1 MVRVLVVDDSTFM
14 RSAIVALLEKDPEI
28 TVCGTAKDGQ
38 DCLAKVAQL
47 QPDIITLD
55 VEMPRMDGLATLK
68 ELMRTNPL
76 PVLMVSS
83 LTAEGAETT
92 LKALEY
98 GALDFIAKVSGA
110 DQEEF
115 GVELRHKVKS
125 ISRRKA
131 FLRLRYTRTNL
142 EAGRGSPL
150 SSSAGS
156 GSSALGSTAGG
167 TARPSSLPSGLGRTP
182 GVGSLS
188 GSTSASSRQTG
199 ASPRPLRSSS
209 TTANAGSAAS
219 AGSIIRP
226 CTGTHDIVVI
236 GVSTGGP
243 PVVQKILSAL
253 PANFPACILVAQH
266 MPATFTGPFAKRLDS
281 VCQITVT
288 EAANGD
294 KIQNGHAYVCPGGK
308 HIGIQMRGPLPE
320 VLVTTE
326 PTSALYKPSVNVLME
341 TAGNGLGRR
350 VLGVMLTGMGS
361 DGCEGAKVLK
371 QRGGYLIAQNE
382 ASCVVYGMPKAVV
395 DAGLADQILD
405 ADDIAKAIMAC
416 VKG

>member
-1 MVRVLVVDDSTFM
+1 M

-55 VEMPRMDGLATLK
+55 VEMPRMDGLTTLK
-68 ELMRTNPL
+68 ELMRTSPL

-110 DQEEF
+110 DQEDF

-125 ISRRKA
+125 IARRKA

-142 EAGRGSPL
+142 EAGRGSSL
-150 SSSAGS
+150 SSSAG
-156 GSSALGSTAGG
+156 GSSSSSLGSA
-167 TARPSSLPSGLGRTP
+167 ARPSSLSSGLSRTS
-182 GVGSLS
+182 GTSSLS
-188 GSTSASSRQTG
+188 GSSSLSSRQSTT
-199 ASPRPLRSSS
+199 PRPSLRSSS
-209 TTANAGSAAS
+209 PAAGAGAPAA
-219 AGSIIRP
+219 GGIIRP
-226 CTGTHDIVVI
+226 CSGTHDIVVI

-281 VCQITVT
+281 VCQISVT
-288 EAANGD
+288 EAVNGD

-405 ADDIAKAIMAC
+405 VDDIAKAIMAC

>member
-1 MVRVLVVDDSTFM
+1 M

-28 TVCGTAKDGQ
+28 TVCGTAKDGR
-38 DCLAKVAQL
+38 DCLDKVAQL

-55 VEMPRMDGLATLK
+55 VEMPRMDGLTTLK

-110 DQEEF
+110 DQEDF

-142 EAGRGSPL
+142 EAGRSSSL
-150 SSSAGS
+150 SSSSAGS
-156 GSSALGSTAGG
+156 GTSAFGA
-167 TARPSSLPSGLGRTP
+167 TARPSGLTSTLGRTSS
-182 GVGSLS
+182 GLS
-188 GSTSASSRQTG
+188 GSTASSFSTTSSLRQSGTT
-199 ASPRPLRSSS
+199 SRPLRSTS
-209 TTANAGSAAS
+209 TLAGTAGTTGSLSSAA
-219 AGSIIRP
+219 SIIRP
-226 CTGTHDIVVI
+226 CTGSHDIVVI

-288 EAANGD
+288 EAVNGD

-320 VLVTTE
+320 VLVTPE

-371 QRGGYLIAQNE
+371 QKGGYLIAQNE

-405 ADDIAKAIMAC
+405 VDDIAKAIMAC